1 MRTLRRAMQ
10 SCGGEAGLAKKLGV
24 PPESLSSWLAGKQ
37 VLPVDAY
44 LRALGIVS
52 LGR

>member
-24 PPESLSSWLAGKQ
+24 PLEALSSWLAGKQ
-37 VLPVDAY
+37 LLPVDAY
-44 LRALGIVS
+44 IRALDIVAN
-52 LGR
+52 GR